1 MADEIPQHSV
11 QPTRPAKT
19 EVESREE
26 TVERAL
32 DEADRSQNVHARKE
46 TVDPTTRRG
55 VNRTIARDALVFAG
69 IGAVVG
75 AVLGVVLSFLPGP
88 VETDSVAGA
97 VGYAVVMAVLVAVI
111 FGLIATLILLA
122 REDGR
127 VEREVERATGHEPEP
142 PGDPIDPKYD
152 VDGR

>member
-1 MADEIPQHSV
+1 MADEIQPHSV
-11 QPTRPAKT
+11 QPDRPAKT

-26 TVERAL
+26 TIERAL
-32 DEADRSQNVHARKE
+32 EEAEETQNVRAHKE
-46 TVDPTTRRG
+46 LADPTTRRG
-55 VNRTIARDALVFAG
+55 VNRRVARDALVFAA

-97 VGYAVVMAVLVAVI
+97 VGYALVMALLVAVI

-152 VDGR
+152 VEGR

>member
-1 MADEIPQHSV
+1 MPDEIPQHSV
-11 QPTRPAKT
+11 QPSRPAKV
-19 EVESREE
+19 EAESREE
-26 TVERAL
+26 TIERAL
-32 DEADRSQNVHARKE
+32 DEAGQAQNVHARNE
-46 TVDPTTRRG
+46 TVDPTSRRG
-55 VNRTIARDALVFAG
+55 VNRTVARDGLVFAG

-88 VETDSVAGA
+88 VETDSAAGA

-111 FGLIATLILLA
+111 FGLIGTLILLA

-152 VDGR
+152 VEGR

>member
-1 MADEIPQHSV
+1 MAEDIQPHSV
-11 QPTRPAKT
+11 QPDRPART

-26 TVERAL
+26 TVQRVIEESDRAQNIPARR
-32 DEADRSQNVHARKE
+32 ESQ
-46 TVDPTTRRG
+46 DPTSRRG
-55 VNRTIARDALVFAG
+55 VNRTVTREALVAAG
-69 IGAVVG
+69 AGAVVG
-75 AVLGVVLSFLPGP
+75 AILGVVLSFLPGP

-97 VGYAVVMAVLVAVI
+97 VGYAALLALLVAVI

-127 VEREVERATGHEPEP
+127 VEREVERATGHEAEA
-142 PGDPIDPKYD
+142 PGSPIDPKYD

>member
-11 QPTRPAKT
+11 QPDPPGEDRGGVARGDGRARARR
-19 EVESREE
+19 SRS
-26 TVERAL
+26 V
-32 DEADRSQNVHARKE
+32 QNVHARKE

>member
-11 QPTRPAKT
+11 QPDRPAKA

-26 TVERAL
+26 TIERAL
-32 DEADRSQNVHARKE
+32 DEAEQAQDVHAHKE

-55 VNRTIARDALVFAG
+55 VNRTIARHALVFAG

-88 VETDSVAGA
+88 VETDSAAGA
-97 VGYAVVMAVLVAVI
+97 VGYAAVMAVLVAVI

-127 VEREVERATGHEPEP
+127 VEREVEQTTGHAPER

-152 VDGR
+152 VEGS